1 MKVASKI
8 FVISGPSGAG
18 KTSILQRLFRRKFVR
33 KNFSKSIS
41 YTTRPRRPG
50 ERGGRD
56 YFFTSRQD
64 FLKLMKKDFFLE
76 TQKVLDDYYGTPY
89 VLYRQACRRKKD
101 LILCIDVKGGK
112 YLKNTFK
119 KDKIISVFIAPP
131 QEKELCRR
139 MKKRGETKNTIGK
152 RIKLAKKELAY
163 MRYYDYIVVNDQI
176 EESVD
181 NVEAILRAEQLR
193 RCR

>member
-1 MKVASKI
+1 MASKI

-18 KTSILQRLFRRKFVR
+18 KTSILQRVFRRKFVR
-33 KNFSKSIS
+33 DNFCKGIT

-56 YFFTSRQD
+56 YFFTARQE
-64 FLKLMKKDFFLE
+64 FLKLKKKKFFLE
-76 TQKVLDDYYGTPY
+76 TQKVLEDYYGTPY
-89 VLYRQACRRKKD
+89 FLYHRASRCQKD

-112 YLKNTFK
+112 YLKSIFK

-139 MKKRGETKNTIGK
+139 MKKRGETNNTIRQ
-152 RIKLAKKELAY
+152 RIALAKKELAY
-163 MRYYDYIVVNDQI
+163 TKYYDYIVVNDKI

-181 NVEAILRAEQLR
+181 NLEAILRAEQLR